1 MARSHG
7 GVKVEA
13 KLIEKWAISIVARV
27 QGANGRGRQGGAQEE
42 EAQLGELA
50 RQVMR
55 SSAALAG
62 DRIVRVD
69 DGMFIS
75 SHLHHDDVHV
85 GKAQR
90 VRSGL
95 PSARFTS
102 SFLGFCFAW
111 GSVRESSVLD
121 LRFYF
126 GIDFLFTTGVFGAAK
141 NNKKKE
147 TGREGKDSAGAV
159 YLMI

>member
-1 MARSHG
+1 VARSHG
-7 GVKVEA
+7 GVEVETELVA
-13 KLIEKWAISIVARV
+13 EWAISIVARV
-27 QGANGRGRQGGAQEE
+27 QGADGRGRQGGAQEE
-42 EAQLGELA
+42 EAQLGQPA

-69 DGMFIS
+69 DGMFTS

-85 GKAQR
+85 GKAQLF
-90 VRSGL
+90 RSGF

-121 LRFYF
+121 LVSILGLTFFSRLA
-126 GIDFLFTTGVFGAAK
+126 FLEQRRTI
-141 NNKKKE
+141 KKRK
-147 TGREGKDSAGAV
+147 REGKGKAV
-159 YLMI
+159 QVLSI

>member
-69 DGMFIS
+69 DGVFIS
-75 SHLHHDDVHV
+75 SHLHLHHDDVHV
-85 GKAQR
+85 EKSQR
-90 VRSGL
+90 VRSGF

-111 GSVRESSVLD
+111 GSVRESSALD

-141 NNKKKE
+141 NNKKRK
-147 TGREGKDSAGAV
+147 RQGKGKAV
-159 YLMI
+159 QVLSI